1 MKTLVMI
8 IGASA
13 TGKSTVT
20 RRLAGADAEED
31 EVELNV
37 TEKGNRRRV
46 KSPYVLGAKIAV
58 AGNLKNTSDKISAM
72 DALYQ
77 TIDHC
82 WKHRDI
88 VIADP
93 YRCTHKQVRWLEQHP
108 LRPAVLFVY
117 IDLPLEKNLARL
129 RGRRAGNGKV
139 EQKLPTKTFIT
150 LLGARE
156 RALSVWNYAQDNYK
170 RQPVR
175 YLELPVGL
183 EPEESSQLVKNELAE
198 LEKAAV
204 EFQNRPEA
212 PVLRIAQHAADSIF
226 RTQSLNRNDVHWENH
241 LLDLTPVEPFGGIWL
256 KREDRFAPLGY
267 GNINGSKLRQ
277 LIWLFSQNCKA
288 GVTSGAVT
296 GSPQL
301 PMVAACANH
310 WGIPCIQ
317 FTGGN
322 GEMVSAGEAF
332 GATTEL
338 VNPGY
343 AATLNAKAKKEAERR
358 GWFHVETNITVEH
371 KINPPERVEAFHRVG
386 SEQCQNIPDHIET
399 LLIPAGSCN
408 SLTSILYGL
417 ARFKPKSLKTI
428 HLFRIMKNADKHR
441 QWTSDRLGTIRRVT
455 ADPLPLP
462 YKFIEHNLV
471 EGKKPYTSYNE
482 LRPYRH
488 KGLEFHPRYEG
499 KCLNY
504 MKENLGTFR
513 PLLNEKTMFWIIG
526 SMPTC
531 APVTKHRAATA
542 N

>member
-1 MKTLVMI
+1 VKTLVMI

-13 TGKSTVT
+13 TGKSTLT
-20 RRLAGADAEED
+20 RTLAGNGAEEH

-108 LRPAVLFVY
+108 LKPGVLFVY
-117 IDLPLEKNLARL
+117 LDLPLDKGLQRL
-129 RGRRAGNGKV
+129 LGRRAGNGKV
-139 EQKLPTKTFIT
+139 EHKLPTKTFLT

-156 RALSVWNYAQDNYK
+156 RALSVWSYAQDNYK

-183 EPEESSQLVKNELAE
+183 EPEESAQLVRTELAQ
-198 LEKAAV
+198 LEKAAL
-204 EFQNRPEA
+204 EFENSP
-212 PVLRIAQHAADSIF
+212 HALALKLGKQEPDSIF
-226 RTQSLNRNDVHWENH
+226 NAQSFDRSLVHWEDH
-241 LLDLTPVEPFGGIWL
+241 LQDLTPVECIGGIWW

-277 LIWLFSQNCKA
+277 LIWLFSQRQYP
-288 GVTSGAVT
+288 GVVSGAVT

-301 PMVAACANH
+301 PMTAACAKH

-317 FTGGN
+317 FTGGD
-322 GEMVSAGEAF
+322 GEMVGAGEAF
-332 GATTEL
+332 GATTKL

-343 AATLNAKAKKEAERR
+343 AATLNAKAKEEAERR
-358 GWFHVETNITVEH
+358 GWLHVETNITLEH
-371 KINPPERVEAFHRVG
+371 KINPPERVQAFHRVG
-386 SEQCQNIPDHIET
+386 SEQCRNIPDHIET

-417 ARFKPKSLKTI
+417 GRFRPKSLKTI

-441 QWTSDRLGTIRRVT
+441 QWTNDRLDIIRRFT
-455 ADPLPLP
+455 GDPLLLP

-471 EGKKPYTSYNE
+471 DGKKPYTSYQE
-482 LRPYRH
+482 LRPYCH
-488 KGLEFHPRYEG
+488 KDLEFHPRYEG

-504 MKENLGTFR
+504 MKDNLSTFR
-513 PLLNEKTMFWIIG
+513 PLLNERTMFWIIG

-531 APVTKHRAATA
+531 TSLTKHRAASA
-542 N
+542 S